1 MTNPDAFLT
10 TVVHGDAKVG
20 KTRLGSTCPPPI
32 LFLDAEAGGM
42 RFVPGKKLDWDPL
55 REDVPDMSDH
65 TICRVSIGD
74 TMTLDTVVD
83 YLRTG
88 KHPFVSVVFDSLT
101 EYQSR
106 LKREISP
113 SGDLDQQ
120 DWGRILVKIED
131 AVMALRDC
139 VERQAHMLCFVLI
152 TGTQFR
158 DEKFRPMLQ
167 GGMKDRLSYKLDAT
181 GYLFTA
187 KDAEGV
193 ARRGLRIVGD
203 GKVDAGNRLPGDD
216 WPEVL
221 WDPNIV
227 DIISKIESKIGE
239 L

>member
-1 MTNPDAFLT
+1 MTNADAFLT

-20 KTRLGSTCPPPI
+20 KTRLGSTAPPPI

-42 RFVPGKKLDWDPL
+42 RFVPGAKLDWDPL
-55 REDVPDMSDH
+55 REDVPDMKDH
-65 TICRVSIGD
+65 TICRVSIKD

-113 SGDLDQQ
+113 SGDLDVQ
-120 DWGRILVKIED
+120 DWGKILVKIED
-131 AVMALRDC
+131 AVMALRDF
-139 VERQAHMLCFVLI
+139 VESQEPMMCFVLI

-193 ARRGLRIVGD
+193 VRRGLRIVGD
-203 GKVDAGNRLPGDD
+203 GKHDAGNRFPGDN

-221 WDPNIV
+221 WDPNLESLIA
-227 DIISKIESKIGE
+227 KIETKIGE